1 MFARMQTASCAITLR
16 KTGFM
21 EEEKFSFSGTFQ
33 KGKEY
38 VDTQIKLLKLRAL
51 AKGSRIAGSLVL
63 DVSKVILTIFI
74 VFFCSLALGF
84 FLGELLHSNA
94 LGFLLTGV
102 IFFVILL
109 LIRAF
114 EPKLESIF
122 MNLTIR
128 KLANKWDGDE
138 DDDIIEEKVKT
149 NIHEEFTKNK

>member
-1 MFARMQTASCAITLR
+1 
-16 KTGFM
+16 M

-38 VDTQIKLLKLRAL
+38 VDTQIKLLQLKAL

-63 DVSKVILTIFI
+63 DVSKIVLTLFI

-84 FLGELLHSNA
+84 FLGELLGSNA
-94 LGFLLTGV
+94 LGFFLTGI

-122 MNLTIR
+122 MDVTIR
-128 KLANKWDGDE
+128 KLASKWDGDE
-138 DDDIIEEKVKT
+138 DEEVIEEKVKADT
-149 NIHEEFTKNK
+149 HEKFTQNK